1 MGGSLLGGSMTNPV
15 TPTLDGSQNLE
26 PSPCHLGDND
36 TGLETPNSGVFF
48 LLLIQRSGVLVFFFF
63 STFNLF
69 LDSLLFLHS
78 GEG

>member
-1 MGGSLLGGSMTNPV
+1 MTNPV